1 LNVDPSAGLIV
12 SSLEVW
18 RGERRLF
25 GDLSFELRPGQVA
38 LITGPNGAGK
48 TSLLRIL
55 AGLSEPVA
63 GAVTW
68 RGTPV
73 RQLAAELRAAIAY
86 QGHLDGLK
94 NDLTVVEN
102 LTFYRALWDGEDALE
117 PLLDELRLSDF
128 AHREVRYLSAGQRRR
143 VGLGCMRLRRAS
155 LWLLDEPLTNL
166 DAEGA
171 EVVAGWLL
179 THTGAEGAAVLA
191 TNQAERF
198 SGAAAI
204 EIAL

>member
-1 LNVDPSAGLIV
+1 MAGFLCRVVNWLACNCGARGENGRRVHFVRRDPKLSLDSSAGLIV

-73 RQLAAELRAAIAY
+73 RQLAAELRDRAR
-86 QGHLDGLK
+86 HLK
-94 NDLTVVEN
+94 Q
-102 LTFYRALWDGEDALE
+102 
-117 PLLDELRLSDF
+117 RL
-128 AHREVRYLSAGQRRR
+128 V
-143 VGLGCMRLRRAS
+143 LG
-155 LWLLDEPLTNL
+155 
-166 DAEGA
+166 
-171 EVVAGWLL
+171 
-179 THTGAEGAAVLA
+179 
-191 TNQAERF
+191 
-198 SGAAAI
+198 
-204 EIAL
+204 